1 MKSQPLIM
9 LYCIISFHCDT
20 FETEHSRVPHDL
32 LTFPRPSKSDHVESL
47 SQESIDIT
55 VDSGSLFDLRV
66 ILEEASPTSNRS
78 ISDSNLAE
86 TVKA

>member
-1 MKSQPLIM
+1 
-9 LYCIISFHCDT
+9 
-20 FETEHSRVPHDL
+20 
-32 LTFPRPSKSDHVESL
+32 
-47 SQESIDIT
+47 